1 MNITQLI
8 PWNRNRSG
16 ALVRRESDP
25 FFSLQRNVNQLFDEM
40 WREFDGPFARHGAM
54 AHGWPAV
61 DLVETDRELTVAVE
75 VPGMSE
81 KDVEVQFVDNSIV
94 VSGERR
100 AEREDG
106 RRMSERY
113 YGRFERRIP
122 LAVEVD
128 PDQAKGEVRNGVLT
142 ITLPKTAQSQP
153 KSIPVSRAA

>member
-1 MNITQLI
+1 MNISQLI

-25 FFSLQRNVNQLFDEM
+25 FFSLQRDVNRLFDDM
-40 WREFDGPFARHGAM
+40 WRDFDAPFARQGAM

-61 DLVETDRELTVAVE
+61 DLVETDKQLTLAVE

-81 KDVEVQFVDNSIV
+81 KDIEVQFVDNSIV

-100 AEREDG
+100 VEHEDG
-106 RRMSERY
+106 KRMSERY

-122 LAVEVD
+122 LNVEID

-142 ITLPKTAQSQP
+142 ITLPKTAQSQARN
-153 KSIPVSRAA
+153 IPVSRAA